1 MDDQAVEAE
10 APVSDYW
17 SWVAVSLYL
26 LLPLDLLTSLYA
38 AAAVGVEGEANPLM
52 AWLLTQSLTTIV
64 GVHLAVAT
72 LAVACFYWLRVMVLR
87 TPETLSRYF
96 AFGVQLWLGLLIAVG
111 LVVFANNVSVIVH
124 GRGLLG

>member
-1 MDDQAVEAE
+1 MDDREIEPA

-38 AAAVGVEGEANPLM
+38 AAAVGVEAEANPVM
-52 AWLLTQSLTTIV
+52 AWLLTQSLVTIV

-72 LAVACFYWLRVMVLR
+72 LAVACFYWLRVMFRR
-87 TPETLSRYF
+87 TSGALVRYF
-96 AFGVQLWLGLLIAVG
+96 ALGIQLWLGLLIAVG
-111 LVVFANNVSVIVH
+111 LAVFANNVSVIVH